1 LPARS
6 DTAPQ
11 GDRHRIVFRLQLTL
25 GLSGLVVAGA
35 AVGTAAETVHR
46 ESRGA
51 HAIVIAG
58 QHFTYPTVNVAAA
71 VLLGLAALG
80 AAVMATAARAS
91 LRQLRLYRRF
101 VRGIA
106 VVGPLPGHPGV
117 IVIEDPTPQAFCAGY
132 LQPRVYISRGALD
145 LLSEEELGAVLFH
158 EDHHRA
164 VRDPLRFAC
173 ARVLSQALFF
183 LPALRPLGDR
193 YGDLAE
199 RNADAA
205 AVEASAGEKG
215 PLASALIAF
224 EGAAPQGAA
233 GISPERV
240 DSLLGQPARRRL
252 PSFLIA
258 MSLASLS
265 GLVVLVWRASEAA
278 SAQATFNL
286 PVISSQPCMLVLAL
300 LPLLACIA
308 ALGWR
313 RRLAQSGRPGL
324 VLAGS

>member
-6 DTAPQ
+6 KTAAQ
-11 GDRHRIVFRLQLTL
+11 GDHHRLVFRLQLAL
-25 GLSGLVVAGA
+25 GIAGLIAAAA
-35 AVGTAAETVHR
+35 AVGTAAGTVHR

-51 HAIVIAG
+51 HEIVIAG

-71 VLLGLAALG
+71 VLLALAALG
-80 AAVMATAARAS
+80 AAVMATATLAS
-91 LRQLRLYRRF
+91 LRQVRVYRRF

-106 VVGPLPGHPGV
+106 VVGALPGQPGV
-117 IVIEDPTPQAFCAGY
+117 IVIDDPTPQAFCAGY
-132 LQPRVYISRGALD
+132 LRPSIYVSRGALE
-145 LLSEEELGAVLFH
+145 LLSDDELGAVLFH

-173 ARVLSQALFF
+173 GRVLSQALFF

-199 RNADAA
+199 QNADAS

-240 DSLLGQPARRRL
+240 DSLLGRPAHGRL
-252 PSFLIA
+252 PTLLIA
-258 MSLASLS
+258 MSLLSLS
-265 GLVVLVWRASEAA
+265 ALVVLVWRASEVA
-278 SAQATFNL
+278 SARATFNL
-286 PVISSQPCMLVLAL
+286 PVLSSQPCMLVLAL
-300 LPLLACIA
+300 LPLVACIA

-313 RRLAQSGRPGL
+313 RHVSPRGRAGFA
-324 VLAGS
+324 LAGS

>member
-6 DTAPQ
+6 DNAAQ
-11 GDRHRIVFRLQLTL
+11 GAHRRLVFRLQLAL
-25 GLSGLVVAGA
+25 GISGLIAAAA
-35 AVGTAAETVHR
+35 AVATAAGTVHR

-51 HAIVIAG
+51 HEIVVAG

-71 VLLGLAALG
+71 VLLALAALG
-80 AAVMATAARAS
+80 AAVMAIAARAS
-91 LRQLRLYRRF
+91 LRQLRVYRRF
-101 VRGIA
+101 VRGIP

-117 IVIEDPTPQAFCAGY
+117 IVIDDPTPQAFCAGY
-132 LQPRVYISRGALD
+132 LRPSIYVSRGALE
-145 LLSEEELGAVLFH
+145 LLSEDELGAVLFH

-173 ARVLSQALFF
+173 GRVLSQALFF

-199 RNADAA
+199 QNADAA

-224 EGAAPQGAA
+224 EEAAPQGAA

-240 DSLLGQPARRRL
+240 DSLLGRPVHGRL
-252 PSFLIA
+252 PTFLIT

-265 GLVVLVWRASEAA
+265 ALVVLVWRASEVA

-286 PVISSQPCMLVLAL
+286 PVLSSQPCMLVLAL
-300 LPLLACIA
+300 LPLVACIA

-313 RRLAQSGRPGL
+313 RRLSPRGRPSFAL
-324 VLAGS
+324 VGS